1 MNKLLW
7 KTIKADL
14 LKYKNQIICEKN
26 ISLTFENIVNFC
38 EPFSKKLYGKKCCA
52 ILCNSEMT
60 ASIALLSCFAAGV
73 TAVPLSTR
81 YGDLHCQKILDFLS
95 PDTLITDKDGELKV
109 INLENSKY
117 KTPHK
122 HPALI
127 MCTSGTTGQPKGVML
142 SDENILTNV
151 KDITSYFK
159 IDSTDSILISRP
171 LYHCAV
177 LTGEFLTSIRKGVKI
192 FFYSQNFNPHL
203 LLNEL
208 SENKITTFCG
218 TPTLI
223 NMLARFK
230 KKNTDL
236 NIKNICVSGECM
248 SQKVADNII
257 NVFPDVNIYHVYGL
271 TEACPRVCY
280 LPPRLF
286 KDYPCSVGFTLDSIS
301 YKIITSSNKMAEINE
316 EGILWIKGKNIMLGY
331 YEQPKLTKQI
341 LKNGWLCTGDIAI
354 LNDHGLIEI
363 KGRKD
368 DLIIRAGMNIYPQE
382 IESVLKTDE
391 RVREVLVYK
400 YDNKFTGVEIGMK
413 ISGEFSTVDEVQKLC
428 TQILP
433 TYQIPSRIELLDE
446 LKKNASG
453 KIVRG
458 VQNG

>member
-1 MNKLLW
+1 MLW
-7 KTIKADL
+7 ETIKTDL
-14 LKYKNQIICEKN
+14 LNHHNQVICEKN
-26 ISLTFENIVNFC
+26 ITLTFEDVVNFV
-38 EPFSKKLYGKKCCA
+38 EMFSKKIHGKKCCA

-60 ASIALLSCFAAGV
+60 ASFALLSCFAAGV

-81 YGDLHCQKILDFLS
+81 YGDLHCKKILNFLS
-95 PDTLITDKDGELKV
+95 PDTLITDENGELKIV
-109 INLENSKY
+109 NLENSNY
-117 KTPHK
+117 KTPRK

-127 MCTSGTTGQPKGVML
+127 MCTSGTTGNPKGVML
-142 SDENILTNV
+142 SEENILTNV
-151 KDITSYFK
+151 KDISSYFD
-159 IDSTDSILISRP
+159 INANDSILISRP

-177 LTGEFLTSIRKGVKI
+177 LTGEFLTSIRKGTKI
-192 FFYSQNFNPHL
+192 HFYSQNFNPHL
-203 LLNEL
+203 LIEILK
-208 SENKITTFCG
+208 ENSITTFCA

-230 KKNTDL
+230 KNDVGL
-236 NIKNICVSGECM
+236 NIRNICISGECM

-257 NVFPDVNIYHVYGL
+257 AAFPDANIYHVYGL

-286 KDYPCSVGFTLDSIS
+286 KTYPCSVGFTLDSIS
-301 YKIITSSNKMAEINE
+301 YKIITSSNKMAGINE
-316 EGILWIKGKNIMLGY
+316 EGILWVKGENIMIGY
-331 YEQPKLTKQI
+331 YDQPKLTKQV

-354 LNDHGLIEI
+354 LNDYGLIEI

-382 IESVLKTDE
+382 IEAALKTDD

-413 ISGEFSTVDEVQKLC
+413 ISGEFSNVKEVQKLC

-433 TYQIPSRIELLDE
+433 TYQIPSQIELLDQ

-453 KIVRG
+453 KIIRG

>member
-1 MNKLLW
+1 
-7 KTIKADL
+7 
-14 LKYKNQIICEKN
+14 
-26 ISLTFENIVNFC
+26 
-38 EPFSKKLYGKKCCA
+38 
-52 ILCNSEMT
+52 MT
-60 ASIALLSCFAAGV
+60 ASITLLSCFAAGV

-109 INLENSKY
+109 ISLENSKY

-142 SDENILTNV
+142 SEENILTNI
-151 KDITSYFK
+151 KDISAYFE
-159 IDSTDSILISRP
+159 IDTKDSILISRP

-177 LTGEFLTSIRKGVKI
+177 LTGEFLIAIRKGVKI
-192 FFYSQNFNPHL
+192 YFYSQNFNPHL
-203 LLNEL
+203 LINNLR
-208 SENKITTFCG
+208 ENNITTFCG

-230 KKNTDL
+230 KKTTDL
-236 NIKNICVSGECM
+236 QLKNICVSGECM

-257 NVFPDVNIYHVYGL
+257 TAFPDVNIYHVYGL

-286 KDYPCSVGFTLDSIS
+286 KDYPCSVGFTLNSIS
-301 YKIITSSNKMAEINE
+301 YKIITSSNKMAGINE
-316 EGILWIKGKNIMLGY
+316 EGILWVKGKNIMLGY
-331 YEQPKLTKQI
+331 YEQPKLTKQV

-382 IESVLKTDE
+382 IESVLKTDN

-400 YDNKFTGVEIGMK
+400 YDSKLTGVEIGMK
-413 ISGEFSTVDEVQKLC
+413 IAGDFSNVDEIQKLC
-428 TQILP
+428 NQILP
-433 TYQIPSRIELLDE
+433 AYQIPSRIELLDE

-453 KIVRG
+453 KIIRG